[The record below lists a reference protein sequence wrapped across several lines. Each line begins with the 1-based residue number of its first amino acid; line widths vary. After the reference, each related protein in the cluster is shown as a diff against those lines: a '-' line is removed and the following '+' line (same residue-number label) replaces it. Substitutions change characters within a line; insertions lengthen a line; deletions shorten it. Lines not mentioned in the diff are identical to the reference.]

1 MTPHQVIR
9 SFFPE
14 GLIWAGKS
22 YKLRSMEKVAFLFCV
37 HDHQPVGNFLH
48 VLENAYEKA
57 YLPFIEVLKKYP
69 LMKISI
75 HYTGTLWDFFKDHHP
90 EFLETLREL
99 VKKGQLEMMTG
110 GYYEPILAVIPDT
123 DKVGQIKRLTQTIEE
138 EMGVTPQGMW
148 LAERVWEPHLPKYL
162 REAGVEYI
170 TIDDYHFKKSGLREE
185 DLHGYYL
192 TEEDGKVIKVFP
204 GSETLRYL
212 IPFHPPEETLE
223 YLSRLRGS
231 SCAAIFA
238 DDGEK
243 FGIWPS
249 TYHSVYEEG
258 WLERFFELIGKNL
271 DWIEPMPLGIYA
283 NREKPLGRIYL
294 ACSSYMEMDE
304 WSLPTEAMVE
314 YGKVVERLKE
324 SSEGGQIRRFIKGG
338 FWRNFFAKYP
348 ESNDLHKR
356 VLHLREK
363 IGDKKKRTV
372 PKSQDPLLYLH
383 QAQCNDAYWHGVF
396 GGLYLPHLRHAL
408 YENLIKAEAL
418 FDRKMHREKEWIDLE
433 RLDFNG
439 DGDEEVI
446 LKNPEMVLLFS
457 SRGGSLLEMDDRSKA
472 FNILGTLTRRKEGYH
487 HNLLESRVQ
496 SSRDEASTAKT
507 KTIHEIFD
515 SKEEG
520 LDQYLYFDGY
530 RRASFLDHFIAEPM
544 DFESFRRCQY
554 QEEGD
559 FLKEPYEIEVRKKGK
574 YQEVFFTRSGSLCK
588 DEKRDQIKIEKSFSI
603 PTHQRVVK
611 TSYQITYKG
620 EKGKTNF
627 GIELNIN
634 LLAGDAPDRYY
645 NIPGRYLEDR
655 KLASIGALNDITEVH
670 LVDEWNK
677 LKVILKTDKSCN
689 LWRFPIETVSL
700 SESGFERIFQGSS
713 LLLYW
718 PLELETGGQF
728 EVTVELGIQSL

>member
-1 MTPHQVIR
+1 
-9 SFFPE
+9 
-14 GLIWAGKS
+14 
-22 YKLRSMEKVAFLFCV
+22 MEKVAFLFCV
-37 HDHQPVGNFLH
+37 HNHQPVGNFLH

-69 LMKISI
+69 FMKISI
-75 HYTGTLWDFFKDHHP
+75 HYTGVLWDFFEDHHP
-90 EFLETLREL
+90 EFLNTLREM

-110 GYYEPILAVIPDT
+110 GYYEPILAVIPDA
-123 DKVGQIKRLTQTIEE
+123 DKVGQIKRLTQTIEGE
-138 EMGVTPQGMW
+138 VGVTPQGMW
-148 LAERVWEPHLPKYL
+148 LAERVWEPHLPKCL
-162 REAGVEYI
+162 KEAGVEYI
-170 TIDDYHFKKSGLREE
+170 TIDDYHFKKSGLKEE
-185 DLHGYYL
+185 DLYGYYL

-204 GSETLRYL
+204 GSETLRYI
-212 IPFHPPEETLE
+212 IPFHPPEETIE

-243 FGIWPS
+243 FGFWPY

-271 DWIEPMPLGIYA
+271 DWIEPMPLGAYA
-283 NREKPLGRIYL
+283 IREKPLGRIYL
-294 ACSSYMEMDE
+294 SCSSYMEMDE

-314 YGKVVERLKE
+314 YGKVVEKLKE
-324 SSEGGQIRRFIKGG
+324 SPEGEPIRRFIKGG

-348 ESNDLHKR
+348 ESNDMHKR

-363 IGDKKKRTV
+363 IGNAKKKPV
-372 PKSQDPLLYLH
+372 PKDQDPLHYLH

-408 YENLIKAEAL
+408 YENLIRAETL
-418 FDRKMHREKEWIDLE
+418 FDEKVHREKEWIDLE
-433 RLDFNG
+433 KLDFNG

-457 SRGGSLLEMDDRSKA
+457 SRGGALLEMDDRSKA

-496 SSRDEASTAKT
+496 SSRDEASTAET
-507 KTIHEIFD
+507 RTIHEIFD

-520 LDQYLYFDGY
+520 LDQHLHFDGY
-530 RRASFLDHFIAEPM
+530 RRTSFLDHFIAEPM

-559 FLKEPYEIEVRKKGK
+559 FIKEPYEIEVRRNRK
-574 YQEVFFTRSGSLCK
+574 YQEVFFSRSGSLWK
-588 DEKRDQIKIEKSFSI
+588 NGKRSPIKIEKSFSI
-603 PTHQRVVK
+603 PTREKVVK
-611 TSYQITYKG
+611 ASYQITYKG
-620 EKGKTNF
+620 EKRKTNF

-645 NIPGRYLEDR
+645 KIPGQPLEDR
-655 KLASIGALNDITEVH
+655 RLASIGEINGITEVQ
-670 LVDEWNK
+670 LIDEWNRM
-677 LKVILKTDKSCN
+677 KVVLKTDRSCN

-700 SESGFERIFQGSS
+700 SESGFERIFQGSC
-713 LLLYW
+713 LLFYW
-718 PLELETGGQF
+718 PLDLEPMGQF
-728 EVTVELGIQSL
+728 EFNIELGIYPW

>member
-1 MTPHQVIR
+1 
-9 SFFPE
+9 
-14 GLIWAGKS
+14 
-22 YKLRSMEKVAFLFCV
+22 MEKIAFLFCI
-37 HDHQPVGNFLH
+37 HNHQPVGNFLY

-57 YLPFIEVLKKYP
+57 YLPFIQVLKKYP
-69 LMKISI
+69 FIKISI
-75 HYTGTLWDFFKDHHP
+75 HYTGILWDFFKDHHP
-90 EFLETLREL
+90 EFLKILRGL

-110 GYYEPILAVIPDT
+110 GYYEPILAVIPDA
-123 DKVGQIKRLTQTIEE
+123 DKVGQIRRLTQTIEE
-138 EMGVTPQGMW
+138 EMGVSPRGMW

-162 REAGVEYI
+162 KEAGVEYI
-170 TIDDYHFKKSGLREE
+170 TIDDYHFKKSGWREE

-192 TEEDGKVIKVFP
+192 TEEDGKVLKAFP
-204 GSETLRYL
+204 GSETLRYI

-231 SCAAIFA
+231 SGAAIFA

-243 FGIWPS
+243 FGIWPY

-258 WLERFFELIGKNL
+258 WLERFFQLIGKNL
-271 DWIEPMPLGIYA
+271 DWIEPMPLGTYA

-294 ACSSYMEMDE
+294 SCSSYMEMDE

-314 YGKVVERLKE
+314 YGKVVERLE
-324 SSEGGQIRRFIKGG
+324 QNPEGDQTRRFIKGG

-363 IGDKKKRTV
+363 IGNEKRR
-372 PKSQDPLLYLH
+372 PARKDQDPLLYL
-383 QAQCNDAYWHGVF
+383 QRAQCNDAYWHGVF
-396 GGLYLPHLRHAL
+396 GGLYLPHLRQAI

-418 FDRKMHREKEWIDLE
+418 YDHGMHREKEWMDLE
-433 RLDFNG
+433 ILDFNG

-446 LKNPEMVLLFS
+446 LKNSGMVLIFS

-472 FNILGTLTRRKEGYH
+472 FNILGSLTRRKEGYH
-487 HNLLESRVQ
+487 QKLLEVREQVLG
-496 SSRDEASTAKT
+496 DEASTAKT

-520 LDQYLYFDGY
+520 LDQYLHFDGY
-530 RRASFLDHFIAEPM
+530 RRSSFLDHFIAEPM
-544 DFESFRRCQY
+544 DFESFRRSEY

-559 FLKEPYEIEVRKKGK
+559 FIREPYGIEIRKKGK
-574 YQEVFFTRSGSLCK
+574 HQEVLFSRSGELHQ
-588 DEKRDQIKIEKSFSI
+588 DGKRDPVRIEKSFAI
-603 PTHQRVVK
+603 LPHPGVVK
-611 TSYQITYKG
+611 AAYQISYEG
-620 EKGKTNF
+620 EKRRTNF
-627 GIELNIN
+627 GIEFNIN

-645 NIPGRYLEDR
+645 SIPGHDLEDR
-655 KLASIGALNDITEVH
+655 KLASKGELNDITEVQ
-670 LVDEWNK
+670 LVDEWTGM
-677 LKVILKTDKSCN
+677 KVVLKTDRRCG

-700 SESGFERIFQGSS
+700 SESGFEKIFQGSC

-718 PLELETGGQF
+718 PLDLEPKRRFGL
-728 EVTVELGIQSL
+728 TVELGIYPL

>member
-1 MTPHQVIR
+1 
-9 SFFPE
+9 
-14 GLIWAGKS
+14 
-22 YKLRSMEKVAFLFCV
+22 MEKVSFLFCV
-37 HDHQPVGNFLH
+37 HNHQPVGNFLH

-69 LMKISI
+69 FMRISI
-75 HYTGTLWDFFKDHHP
+75 HYTGVLWDFIKGHHP
-90 EFLETLREL
+90 EFLDTLREL

-110 GYYEPILAVIPDT
+110 GYYEPILAVIPNS

-138 EMGVTPQGMW
+138 EMGVTPYGMW

-162 REAGVEYI
+162 VEAGVEYV

-185 DLHGYYL
+185 DLYGYYL
-192 TEEDGKVIKVFP
+192 TEEEGKVVKAFP
-204 GSETLRYL
+204 GSETLRHI
-212 IPFHPPEETLE
+212 IPFRPPEETLE

-243 FGIWPS
+243 FGIWPG

-271 DWIEPMPLGIYA
+271 DWIEPMPLGTYA

-294 ACSSYMEMDE
+294 SCSSYMEMDE
-304 WSLPTEAMVE
+304 WSLPTEAMAE

-324 SSEGGQIRRFIKGG
+324 LPEGERIRRFIKGG

-363 IGDKKKRTV
+363 IGIAEKKSV
-372 PKSQDPLLYLH
+372 PKDQDPLLYLY

-396 GGLYLPHLRHAL
+396 GGLYLPHLRHAI

-418 FDRKMHREKEWIDLE
+418 YDRKTHREKEWNELE
-433 RLDFNG
+433 RLDLNG
-439 DGDEEVI
+439 DGEEEVI
-446 LKNPEMVLLFS
+446 LKNPETVLLFS

-487 HNLLESRVQ
+487 HNLLESREQ
-496 SSRDEASTAKT
+496 ASRDEAPAAKT
-507 KTIHEIFD
+507 RTIHEIFD
-515 SKEEG
+515 SKEKG
-520 LDQYLYFDGY
+520 LDQYLHFDGY

-559 FLKEPYEIEVRKKGK
+559 FIKEPYEIEVERKGK
-574 YQEVFFTRSGSLCK
+574 YQEVFFSRSGSLFRNG
-588 DEKRDQIKIEKSFSI
+588 KRDPIKIEKSFSI
-603 PTHQRVVK
+603 PPHQKVVK
-611 TSYQITYKG
+611 ASYQIAYEG
-620 EKGKTNF
+620 EKRKTNF

-645 NIPGRYLEDR
+645 DIPGHLLEDR
-655 KLASIGALNDITEVH
+655 KLASVGVIKDVSEIQ
-670 LVDEWNK
+670 LVDEWVGMK
-677 LKVILKTDKSCN
+677 VVLKMDRNCN

-700 SESGFERIFQGSS
+700 SESGFEKIFQGSC

-718 PLELETGGQF
+718 SLDLGPDKGF
-728 EVTVELGIQSL
+728 EVSVELGIQSL

>member
-1 MTPHQVIR
+1 MN
-9 SFFPE
+9 
-14 GLIWAGKS
+14 
-22 YKLRSMEKVAFLFCV
+22 KVAFLFCV
-37 HDHQPVGNFLH
+37 HNHQPVGNFLH
-48 VLENAYEKA
+48 VLKDAYEKA

-69 LMKISI
+69 FMKISI
-75 HYTGTLWDFFKDHHP
+75 HYTGILWDFFKGHHP
-90 EFLETLREL
+90 EFIETLKEL
-99 VKKGQLEMMTG
+99 VRKGQLEMMTG
-110 GYYEPILAVIPDT
+110 GYYEPILAVIPDA
-123 DKVGQIKRLTQTIEE
+123 DKVGQIKRLTQKIQE

-162 REAGVEYI
+162 VEAGVEYT

-185 DLHGYYL
+185 DLYGYYL
-192 TEEDGKVIKVFP
+192 TEEDGKCLKVFP
-204 GSETLRYL
+204 GSETLRYI

-223 YLSRLRGS
+223 YVSRLRGA

-243 FGIWPS
+243 FGIWPY

-271 DWIEPMPLGIYA
+271 DWIEPMPLGTYA
-283 NREKPLGRIYL
+283 VREKPLGRIYL

-314 YGKVVERLKE
+314 YGKVVERLKG
-324 SSEGGQIRRFIKGG
+324 SPEGGPIRRFIKGG

-363 IGDKKKRTV
+363 IGDARKKPV
-372 PKSQDPLLYLH
+372 PKNQDPLHYLH

-408 YENLIKAEAL
+408 YESLIKGEAL
-418 FDRKMHREKEWIDLE
+418 HDQQMHRERDWIDLE
-433 RLDFNG
+433 KLDFNG

-446 LKNPEMVLLFS
+446 LKNPEVVLLFS
-457 SRGGSLLEMDDRSKA
+457 TRGGSLSEMDDRSKA

-487 HNLLESRVQ
+487 HNLLESREQ
-496 SSRDEASTAKT
+496 ASREEASTAKT

-515 SKEEG
+515 SKEKG
-520 LDQYLYFDGY
+520 LDQYLHFDGY
-530 RRASFLDHFIAEPM
+530 RRVSFLDHFIAEPM

-554 QEEGD
+554 EEEGD
-559 FLKEPYEIEVRKKGK
+559 FIQEPYEIEVKGGKKDP
-574 YQEVFFTRSGSLCK
+574 EIIFSRSGSLLR
-588 DEKRDQIKIEKSFSI
+588 DGKRDPIEIEKGFSV
-603 PTHQRVVK
+603 PARQKVLK
-611 TSYQITYKG
+611 TSHQITYKG
-620 EKGKTNF
+620 EPRRTNF
-627 GIELNIN
+627 GIEFNIN

-645 NIPGRYLEDR
+645 NIPGHPLEDR
-655 KLASIGALNDITEVH
+655 RLASIGELEDVSEIQ
-670 LVDEWNK
+670 LVDEWVGMK
-677 LKVILKTDKSCN
+677 VVLKMDRNCN

-700 SESGFERIFQGSS
+700 SESGFERIFQGSC

-718 PLELETGGQF
+718 PLELEPGGEF
-728 EVTVELGIQSL
+728 GVTVELGIEHL